1 MGGRWGRSRNR
12 GGSRTNPLRASARAS
27 RLLRLRPPAP
37 SPRGVG
43 AAWPAIRAAS
53 LARAETPVPSGA
65 TQGSWMVAPS
75 RPCRDAR
82 AIGGDTGELDGGSF
96 PPLLQAVDPI
106 RPLGHPVGARA
117 GEVAQ
122 VPLGTRRKATGLHPP
137 LTQPVGPPGGILGI
151 GLGAGDGLVGTGV
164 DPPLLESALE
174 KVGDRLP
181 VLAGARH
188 GDVRTAKLPP
198 PGAQSQPGAGRGRKG
213 AGLLLGLAVGEGE
226 EAAGD
231 DAGRVHIP
239 SGTALKQEM
248 SAGPRLG

>member
-1 MGGRWGRSRNR
+1 MGAQQEPRRIAHKPAQSLGARFALAAPPPPRPLAPGGRSGLACDQS
-12 GGSRTNPLRASARAS
+12 GEPRAR
-27 RLLRLRPPAP
+27 
-37 SPRGVG
+37 
-43 AAWPAIRAAS
+43 
-53 LARAETPVPSGA
+53 
-65 TQGSWMVAPS
+65 
-75 RPCRDAR
+75 RDAR